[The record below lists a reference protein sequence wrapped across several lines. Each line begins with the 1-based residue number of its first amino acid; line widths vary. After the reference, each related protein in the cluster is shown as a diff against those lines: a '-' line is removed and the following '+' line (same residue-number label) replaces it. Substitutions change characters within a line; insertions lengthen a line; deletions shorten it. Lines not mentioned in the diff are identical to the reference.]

1 MAKGKR
7 KRLKGWDSYVQEADR
22 PSLEL
27 PLPDGGV
34 FVLKYPSKHAIEVL
48 NQQQDDGDRPASD
61 DDFAIALLGE
71 AEGCRL
77 LDLAA
82 GAPMGTLQLMLG
94 DAMVEWK
101 LWTENAFRKEQED
114 GDSEELEGELGNS
127 SSSSS

>member
-7 KRLKGWDSYVQEADR
+7 KRLKGWDSYVHEADR

-48 NQQQDDGDRPASD
+48 NQQKDDQPASD

-101 LWTENAFRKEQED
+101 LWTENAFRKEQEED
-114 GDSEELEGELGNS
+114 GDSDVEEELGNS